1 MPATPPADAAAI
13 TALLSGSRNVWHV
26 IRTTPETG
34 STNADVATLAS
45 TAADEG
51 LVLIAEHQTS
61 GRGRLD
67 RTWTAPPGSSLAISA
82 LLRPGRPLQDWTWLP
97 LLTGLAVS
105 RAVRRAAPTPELA
118 NRVLVKWPN
127 DVLVTDA
134 AGPGVP
140 GKLCGILL
148 ERHETPTGPAAI
160 IGLGL
165 NIDLAPDDL
174 PVPTATSLA
183 GVGFDADKNRIVAAL
198 LDELAELYGLWQR
211 RGHLVEAYQRECG
224 TIGQQ
229 VRVELSP
236 TQSVHGTAT
245 GVDEQGRLLVRTPD
259 GLQAF
264 SAGDVYHLR
273 PSGSQ

>member
-13 TALLSGSRNVWHV
+13 TSLLATSRGLWREV
-26 IRTTPETG
+26 RTIAETG
-34 STNADVATLAS
+34 STNADVAALAGAG
-45 TAADEG
+45 AAEG
-51 LVLIAEHQTS
+51 LVLVAEHQTS

-67 RTWTAPPGSSLAISA
+67 RTWTAPPGSSVAISA
-82 LLRPGRPLQDWTWLP
+82 LLRPTRPLQDWTWLP

-105 RAVRRAAPTPELA
+105 RAVRASAPSRELA
-118 NRVLVKWPN
+118 DRVQVKWPN

-134 AGPGVP
+134 PGV

-148 ERHETPTGPAAI
+148 ERHEAAGGQQHAAAV

-165 NIDLAPDDL
+165 NIDLAPDEL

-183 GVGFDADKNRIVAAL
+183 GAGLDSDKDRVIAAL
-198 LDELAELYGLWQR
+198 LDELAELYELWQR

-236 TQSVHGTAT
+236 STSVHGSAT

-259 GLQAF
+259 GLKAF
-264 SAGDVYHLR
+264 AAGDVHHLR
-273 PSGSQ
+273 PPRT